1 MQTLNT
7 NLPVADLRLLEQGRA
22 EIAMHDIV
30 LASGN
35 PGKIREIQAIL
46 ADHPIVPQSAFNV
59 VEVEETGTTFV
70 ENAILKARNAA
81 LHCKLPAI
89 ADDSGLV
96 VDALNG
102 APGVIS
108 ARYAGVGA
116 GDRDNLDKLLRE
128 LEGVPDE
135 LRTARFICV
144 MVFMEHANDPCPL
157 IAQGVWEGRILDH
170 AVGENGFGYDPV
182 FWVPEQG
189 CASAE
194 LSAALK
200 NALSHRGQALK
211 HLSALIKA
219 REND

>member
-1 MQTLNT
+1 MTFSTLN
-7 NLPVADLRLLEQGRA
+7 
-22 EIAMHDIV
+22 DIV

-35 PGKIREIQAIL
+35 PGKIREVQAIL
-46 ADHPIVPQSAFNV
+46 SGHPIVPQSAFNV
-59 VEVEETGTTFV
+59 VDVEETGTTFV
-70 ENAILKARNAA
+70 ENAILKARNAT

-102 APGVIS
+102 APGVLS
-108 ARYAGVGA
+108 ARYAGTGA
-116 GDRDNLDKLLRE
+116 SDQDNLNKLLRE

-144 MVFMEHANDPCPL
+144 MVFMEHANDPCPV

-170 AVGENGFGYDPV
+170 AVGKNGFGYDPV
-182 FWVPEQG
+182 FWVPEQN

-194 LSAALK
+194 LPAAVK
-200 NALSHRGQALK
+200 NALSHRGQALR
-211 HLSALIKA
+211 HLTTLIKA
-219 REND
+219 KQSDVGATIATLGE

>member
-1 MQTLNT
+1 MTFSTSQK
-7 NLPVADLRLLEQGRA
+7 
-22 EIAMHDIV
+22 IV

-59 VEVEETGTTFV
+59 IDAEETGSTFV

-81 LHCKLPAI
+81 LHCQLPAI

-102 APGVIS
+102 APGVFS
-108 ARYAGVGA
+108 ARYAGAGA
-116 GDRDNLDKLLRE
+116 SDQDNVDKLLRE
-128 LEGVPDE
+128 LEGLPAE

-144 MVFMEHANDPCPL
+144 MVFMEHAHDPCPV

-182 FWVPEQG
+182 FWVPERH

-194 LSAALK
+194 LAPDVK
-200 NALSHRGQALK
+200 NSLSHRGQALK
-211 HLSALIKA
+211 TLTALIKA
-219 REND
+219 RESA

>member
-1 MQTLNT
+1 
-7 NLPVADLRLLEQGRA
+7 
-22 EIAMHDIV
+22 MHNIV

-46 ADHPIVPQSAFNV
+46 KGNPIVPQSAFNV
-59 VEVEETGTTFV
+59 IDAEETGTTFV
-70 ENAILKARNAA
+70 ENAILKARNAT

-102 APGVIS
+102 APGVLS
-108 ARYAGVGA
+108 ARYAGTGA
-116 GDRDNLDKLLRE
+116 SDQDNLNKLLRE

-144 MVFMEHANDPCPL
+144 MVFMEHANDPCPV

-170 AVGENGFGYDPV
+170 AVGKNGFGYDPV
-182 FWVPEQG
+182 FWVPEQN

-194 LSAALK
+194 LPAAVK
-200 NALSHRGQALK
+200 NALSHRGQALR
-211 HLSALIKA
+211 HLTTLIKA
-219 REND
+219 KQSDVGATIAALGE

>member
-1 MQTLNT
+1 MTFSTL
-7 NLPVADLRLLEQGRA
+7 QK
-22 EIAMHDIV
+22 IV

-46 ADHPIVPQSAFNV
+46 SDHPIVPQSAFDV
-59 VEVEETGTTFV
+59 VDVEETGTTFV

-116 GDRDNLDKLLRE
+116 SDQDNLDKLLRE
-128 LEGVPDE
+128 LEGVPE
-135 LRTARFICV
+135 QLRTARFICV
-144 MVFMEHANDPCPL
+144 MVFMEHANDPCPV

-182 FWVPEQG
+182 FWVPKQNRT
-189 CASAE
+189 SAE
-194 LSAALK
+194 LSADVK

-211 HLSALIKA
+211 SLTALIKA
-219 REND
+219 GEVA

>member
-1 MQTLNT
+1 MTFSTL
-7 NLPVADLRLLEQGRA
+7 QK
-22 EIAMHDIV
+22 IV

-59 VEVEETGTTFV
+59 VDAEETGSTFV

-81 LHCKLPAI
+81 LHCQLPAI

-116 GDRDNLDKLLRE
+116 SDQDNVDKLLQE

-144 MVFMEHANDPCPL
+144 MVFMEHANDPCPV

-170 AVGENGFGYDPV
+170 AVGENGFSYDPV
-182 FWVPEQG
+182 FWVPERQ
-189 CASAE
+189 CASAQ
-194 LSAALK
+194 LSAEVK
-200 NALSHRGQALK
+200 NSLSHRGQALK
-211 HLSALIKA
+211 KLTALIKA
-219 REND
+219 RETA